1 MAVVPEGWMILN
13 FYTALLL
20 ILLLFFQG
28 RTTRTESGDRFIRLD
43 LMTLLLLA
51 AETVGHFGEISG
63 KLIGLSKV
71 GYYIIYAFDPA
82 CYLFAILYI
91 DCWINE
97 GEKSTGRKIVTAAYK
112 MFVAA
117 NFIIVTVSALF
128 DLKLLY
134 YFEGTEYYRGPL
146 FMVRGVLL
154 LIFCLLL
161 SVYSYAYRKKIYADY
176 RGAIFS
182 LPTLSMIGAFLQI
195 VFADLDMTYASI
207 AIGLLILFFNL
218 QANNLDVDYLT
229 GALNRRGLDIKMEE
243 RVRLAQAGG
252 KTFSAIMLDLE
263 RFKQINDTYG
273 HMEGDYAL
281 KTVSDILYRVFF
293 QGSSIGRFG
302 GDEFCVITDINTR
315 EELDASLDIL
325 EDELE
330 IWNYRG
336 GKPYE
341 LAISCG
347 SMIYDPASKMSAKD
361 FQIAI
366 DELMYHEKRKHHLVD
381 NRRRRTDEA
390 GQNN

>member
-1 MAVVPEGWMILN
+1 MVPEGWMILN

-43 LMTLLLLA
+43 LMTLLLLT
-51 AETVGHFGEISG
+51 AETVGHVGEFSVD
-63 KLIGLSKV
+63 LIWMSKI
-71 GYYIIYAFDPA
+71 GYYIIYALDPA

-97 GEKSTGRKIVTAAYK
+97 GEKSIGRKLVTAAYK
-112 MFVAA
+112 IFVAG
-117 NFIIVTVSALF
+117 NIIVVTVSALF

-134 YFEGTEYYRGPL
+134 YFEGTEYFRGPL
-146 FMVRGVLL
+146 FYVRAALL

-161 SVYSYAYRKKIYADY
+161 SLYSFAYRKKIYADY
-176 RGAIFS
+176 RGAIFE
-182 LPTLSMIGAFLQI
+182 LPTLAMIGAFLQI
-195 VFADLDMTYASI
+195 VFANLDITYASI
-207 AIGLLILFFNL
+207 AIGLLIVFCNL

-229 GALNRRGLDIKMEE
+229 GALNRRGLDIKLEE
-243 RVRLAQAGG
+243 RIRLAQAGG
-252 KTFSAIMLDLE
+252 RSFCAIMLDLD
-263 RFKQINDTYG
+263 RFKKINDTYG

-293 QGSSIGRFG
+293 QGAHIGRFG
-302 GDEFCVITDINTR
+302 GDEFCVISNITDR
-315 EELDASLDIL
+315 KELDECLEILD
-325 EDELE
+325 DEIE

-341 LAISCG
+341 IAISYG

-366 DELMYHEKRKHHLVD
+366 DELMYNEKRKHHLVD